1 MKIGDVV
8 LMKDGLP
15 LPANTPEAAGFI
27 KQAGGF
33 AFFGDA
39 SLDAIGRWVYCFVW
53 LLFDGGRVVSA
64 CSVYRVV

>member
-15 LPANTPEAAGFI
+15 LPANNPEAAGFI

-39 SLDAIGRWVYCFVW
+39 CLDAITR
-53 LLFDGGRVVSA
+53 
-64 CSVYRVV
+64 